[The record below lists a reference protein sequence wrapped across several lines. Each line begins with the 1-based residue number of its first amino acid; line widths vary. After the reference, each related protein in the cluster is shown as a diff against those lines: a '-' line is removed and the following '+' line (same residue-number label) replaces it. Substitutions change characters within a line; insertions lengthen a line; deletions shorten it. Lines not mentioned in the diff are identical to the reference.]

1 MNEYIERI
9 NQSVRHI
16 NQAPELHR
24 HRLIVVVVTIGSRQT
39 LSFRE
44 VAAQLGFQYVNVNLE
59 LSRLLLEISKQ
70 QQPVKAFKLLNDEI
84 IGQSAQQGLVLDH
97 LEILFDVGLRLDPM
111 RCLLD
116 IARRYMVVA
125 RWTGSYER
133 GYLVQAEPGHPEYV
147 QYQTQD
153 AVIISVESNP

>member
-1 MNEYIERI
+1 MNEYTERI

-84 IGQSAQQGLVLDH
+84 IGQSVQQGLVLDH

-133 GYLVQAEPGHPEYV
+133 EYLVHAEPGHPEYV
-147 QYQTQD
+147 QYQTKD
-153 AVIISVESNP
+153 GVVISVESNP